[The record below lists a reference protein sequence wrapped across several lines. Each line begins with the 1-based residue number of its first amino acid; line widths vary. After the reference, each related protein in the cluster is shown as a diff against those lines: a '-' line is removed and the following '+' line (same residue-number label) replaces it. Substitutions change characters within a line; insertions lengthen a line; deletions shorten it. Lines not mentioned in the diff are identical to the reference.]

1 LEEIIPKVILSTRYI
16 ICQCLDRS
24 KEKYKLFNKMNVD
37 KVYLRSKPAAECNGW
52 WTPLWRSEL
61 CYLLQLYLQ

>member
-1 LEEIIPKVILSTRYI
+1 
-16 ICQCLDRS
+16 
-24 KEKYKLFNKMNVD
+24 MNVD

-52 WTPLWRSEL
+52 WTPLWRCEL